1 MWVYLNYNDFAS
13 GINSL
18 FGIMALNDW
27 QFMVLMYDA
36 CLDGENFA
44 LVFFFFVSFIMTAY
58 FTVLN
63 ILVAFIID
71 AYS

>member
-1 MWVYLNYNDFAS
+1 
-13 GINSL
+13 
-18 FGIMALNDW
+18 MALNDW

>member
-1 MWVYLNYNDFAS
+1 MF
-13 GINSL
+13 SL

-27 QFMVLMYDA
+27 QFIVLLYSA
-36 CLDGENFA
+36 CTGDNNLSGII
-44 LVFFFFVSFIMTAY
+44 FFFISFVISAY
-58 FTVLN
+58 FVVLN